1 MKIDLHCHT
10 RKIKLGDSTGR
21 EVDKEHF
28 LTKVKDANVELVAIT
43 NHNYFDYPQY
53 LDFKSNDDVIIWP
66 GIELDVVG
74 NSSKGHCL
82 IIVNPE
88 DVDKFDKIARLN
100 FNNQNAD
107 NFEISIEKLVD
118 LIKPLDYIMVAHYG
132 KKPFLNDED
141 INTLSSSITNDLG
154 LFLEPSNLKSA
165 GIMIAHNKRT
175 LLGSDVSDWNKYEEY
190 EFPELKIAI
199 KDYNRFKLLLSKDK
213 ATIKTFVSEINHE
226 EIEIQP
232 FSDFKIKLNIY
243 EDVNVFFGGKGTGKT
258 EILRSMEKYFLEKN
272 NNDVISYFAEDKSKK
287 YSELTNVQVHDSD
300 FNKLGI
306 DDMKSEFNNI
316 KKWADTTVTT
326 TNKYYNWIYSELS
339 HKSNKNFGFE
349 KSSFSDVV
357 PDENV
362 YIEQLNILKDLQK
375 NFDNIYKYD
384 LESYL
389 GDEKYIFDRLKHK
402 IINITFNNYKN
413 KFIERESIR
422 LEKMTIEK
430 MKSLFTAKQGKAT
443 KPMNTGFSEYVMKR
457 IALKNSIEN
466 ILLKLDT
473 PAKNIDETIG
483 YLLDKG
489 KIYIRKELTINPNN
503 LSSKSKFLKGSSMIT
518 KLQNIVIDMR
528 LVVKNIL
535 SDKFLENLTKLKK
548 SLIDNDINSLRD
560 FLGCNFDVRKED
572 GAIYKP
578 SSGEQS
584 MLMLSNV
591 LLDDSKNIYILDEPE
606 MSVGHVFINDVI
618 LPRIKYLAKNNK
630 KIIISTHD
638 ANLGVRSL
646 PLQSIFRVDLGEG
659 KYDTYIGNPFID
671 ELKNITTGDKI
682 IWSDVV
688 LKTLEGGEDAFLER
702 GLIYG

>member
-1 MKIDLHCHT
+1 M
-10 RKIKLGDSTGR
+10 
-21 EVDKEHF
+21 
-28 LTKVKDANVELVAIT
+28 
-43 NHNYFDYPQY
+43 
-53 LDFKSNDDVIIWP
+53 
-66 GIELDVVG
+66 
-74 NSSKGHCL
+74 
-82 IIVNPE
+82 
-88 DVDKFDKIARLN
+88 
-100 FNNQNAD
+100 
-107 NFEISIEKLVD
+107 
-118 LIKPLDYIMVAHYG
+118 
-132 KKPFLNDED
+132 
-141 INTLSSSITNDLG
+141 LSSSITNDLG

-165 GIMIAHNKRT
+165 GIMISHNKRT
-175 LLGSDVSDWNKYEEY
+175 LLGSDVSNWNKYEKY

-199 KDYNRFKLLLSKDK
+199 KDYNRFKLLLRKDK

-226 EIEIQP
+226 EIAIEP

-258 EILRSMEKYFLEKN
+258 ETLRSIENFFLAKN
-272 NNDVISYFAEDKSKK
+272 NNDVISYFSEDKGKK
-287 YSELTNVQVHDSD
+287 YSELTNVQVQDSD

-316 KKWADTTVTT
+316 KKWADTMVTT
-326 TNKYYNWIYSELS
+326 TNKYYNWSYSELS
-339 HKSNKNFGFE
+339 QKSNKNFGFE
-349 KSSFSDVV
+349 KASFSDVV

-389 GDEKYIFDRLKHK
+389 GNEKYIFDRLKHK

-503 LSSKSKFLKGSSMIT
+503 LSSNSKFLKGSSMIK
-518 KLQNIVIDMR
+518 KLQNIVKDMR
-528 LVVKNIL
+528 SLVENIL
-535 SDKFLENLTKLKK
+535 SDKFLENLAKTKK
-548 SLIDNDINSLRD
+548 SLIDSDINSLRD
-560 FLGCNFDVRKED
+560 FL
-572 GAIYKP
+572 
-578 SSGEQS
+578 
-584 MLMLSNV
+584 
-591 LLDDSKNIYILDEPE
+591 
-606 MSVGHVFINDVI
+606 
-618 LPRIKYLAKNNK
+618 
-630 KIIISTHD
+630 
-638 ANLGVRSL
+638 
-646 PLQSIFRVDLGEG
+646 
-659 KYDTYIGNPFID
+659 
-671 ELKNITTGDKI
+671 
-682 IWSDVV
+682 
-688 LKTLEGGEDAFLER
+688 
-702 GLIYG
+702 